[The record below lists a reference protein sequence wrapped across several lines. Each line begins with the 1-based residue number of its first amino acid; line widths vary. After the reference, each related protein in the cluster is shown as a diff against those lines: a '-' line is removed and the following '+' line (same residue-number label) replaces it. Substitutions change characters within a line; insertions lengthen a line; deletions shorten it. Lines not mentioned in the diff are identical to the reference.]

1 MNSRLTGRRAYVP
14 QSSTISGVLSV
25 ALLLDGVSTPITGAT
40 VSLYTPGGT
49 LIGAASRAAVVNPAK
64 TSTAYLELAF
74 DSALFPLGQTYKAA
88 WSLTHAGG
96 TKEVETRFDVVRR
109 VFEFQTTDD
118 DLLREDPHLY
128 YPDGWTDFS
137 KIRLSAGWEI
147 EEWIRHELPSE
158 NSPGDVFYPENFF
171 QSHVLLCLSHFY
183 GDQAFES
190 DGIDWKN
197 ANKYRKRALG
207 AFKQVMA
214 RLEVDVNQDGN
225 ASESERKQRFGSIK
239 VIL

>member
-14 QSSTISGVLSV
+14 QSSTLQGTLSV
-25 ALLLDGVSTPITGAT
+25 ALLLDGVETTINTAS

-49 LIGAASRAAVVNPAK
+49 LVGTANRTATVNPAK
-64 TSTAYLELAF
+64 DSTAYLELAF
-74 DSALFPLGQTYKAA
+74 DSSSFPLGQTYRAVWA
-88 WSLTHAGG
+88 LVHAGG

-109 VFEFQTTDD
+109 LFEFQTTDD

-128 YPDGWTDFS
+128 LPDGWSDFS
-137 KIRLSAGWEI
+137 KIRLAAGWEI
-147 EEWIRHELPSE
+147 EEWIRQELPSE
-158 NSPGDVFYPENFF
+158 NNPGDVFYPENFF
-171 QSHVLLCLSHFY
+171 QAHVLLCLSHFY
-183 GDQAFES
+183 EDQAFD

-197 ANKYRKRALG
+197 ANKYRSRAKA

-214 RLEVDVNQDGN
+214 RVEVDLNQDGK
-225 ASESERKQRFGSIK
+225 AEESERKQYLGSIE